1 MDLPCFVPQVLLSA
15 KLPVLRQV
23 LKVRN
28 MLREAGLEKVDVGGV
43 DDYQGQ
49 EQKIIFLSTVVS
61 SNTRKFDGWS
71 AIL

>member
-1 MDLPCFVPQVLLSA
+1 MPQVLLSA